1 MTKLLATFILLSAL
15 FLDASGFGTQKNSL
29 SSSPKGASF
38 FALENGD
45 NNDDVSNNPL
55 SKIPIL
61 GGIVDVFSN
70 MDDVVDDFFNK
81 RMGNGEIFYGKRKFK
96 PSGSVEGDYNGMGL
110 TDKLKI
116 DITRERKEEWLEEKK
131 MREEIEELRR
141 AKERRQR
148 DEQN

>member
-29 SSSPKGASF
+29 CSSPMGASF

-96 PSGSVEGDYNGMGL
+96 PSGTVEGDYNGMGL

-116 DITRERKEEWLEEKK
+116 DITRDRKEEWLEEKK